1 MARHRRRRVASGGSF
16 RIVGGIVATVY
27 AAMILVPMWVV
38 FSASSKSNAEIVR
51 TPLSFPS
58 SYSLSNFIKAIEVAD
73 FEIALRNS
81 FVVVSLSLVVSLILA
96 LPAAYAIARIRTRLA
111 VLVEG
116 FFAVGLLIP
125 AIAILLPVFL
135 LAVRLKLLNN
145 MMFLVLFYPATTL
158 PLSIILLASFFRS
171 VPRQLDESAVID
183 GASRLQIMVKVILP
197 VIRPGVALV
206 LILNFIA
213 LWNEFLFALIL
224 TNSKSRTVQVAVS
237 TFTASEFDIDFGIIA
252 AAIVMSIVPTILL
265 YFAAQKQIL
274 GGGIAGALKE

>member
-1 MARHRRRRVASGGSF
+1 MAKYQRRRVAAGGSF
-16 RIVGGIVATVY
+16 RIVGGIVAAVY
-27 AAMILVPMWVV
+27 AAIILVPMWVV
-38 FSASSKSNAEIVR
+38 FAASSKSNAEVVR
-51 TPLSFPS
+51 TPLSLPTD
-58 SYSLSNFIKAIEVAD
+58 YSLANFVKAIEVAD

-81 FVVVSLSLVVSLILA
+81 FVVVALSLVLSLFLA

-111 VLVEG
+111 VFVEG
-116 FFAVGLLIP
+116 FFAIGLLIP

-145 MMFLVLFYPATTL
+145 MMFLVLFYPAITL
-158 PLSIILLASFFRS
+158 PLSVILLASFFRS
-171 VPRQLDESAVID
+171 VPRQLDESAAID
-183 GASRLQIMVKVILP
+183 GASRRQIMLRVILP

-206 LILNFIA
+206 LILNFIT

-237 TFTASEFDIDFGIIA
+237 TFTASEYDINFGIIA